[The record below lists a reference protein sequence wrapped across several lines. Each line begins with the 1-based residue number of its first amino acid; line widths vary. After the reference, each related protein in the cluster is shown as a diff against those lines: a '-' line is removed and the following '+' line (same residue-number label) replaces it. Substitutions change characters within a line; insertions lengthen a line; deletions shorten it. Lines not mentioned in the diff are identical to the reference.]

1 MSDIKKFAVSTD
13 STSDLYAEEIKNFLA
28 FLPAPVSVLKLTDL
42 MINRELSNNSNRQKN
57 CDLGNVNKQ
66 VEASA
71 KQIDAINKI
80 KNMGAEGRCKHPCIG
95 QSKSDLTIAGCA
107 IIEALTTFWPIS
119 EITVAD
125 RGIREGILLDLM
137 HSKRIQHNHHKKK
150 RNRFPLARG
159 GDNGRFNKKCK
170 Q

>member
-1 MSDIKKFAVSTD
+1 MLGAVH
-13 STSDLYAEEIKNFLA
+13 
-28 FLPAPVSVLKLTDL
+28 LKLPRY
-42 MINRELSNNSNRQKN
+42 NR
-57 CDLGNVNKQ
+57 
-66 VEASA
+66 SA
-71 KQIDAINKI
+71 VDGIAISQPDIAYTINKI
-80 KNMGAEGRCKHPCIG
+80 KTMGAEGRCKHPCIG

-137 HSKRIQHNHHKKK
+137 HSKRFNNTQK
-150 RNRFPLARG
+150 RKRGRFPYDRRG
-159 GDNGRFNKKCK
+159 ENGRFHKKGK